1 MRAIIKDFSGHM
13 DGVGYNDDFGD
24 IINSA
29 CLIDTTSDSKKFSF
43 STCYERS
50 VVNSFDERLIG
61 RVNVRNGCSNIVL
74 DAGIGDHKGRV
85 RNRREV
91 ENYIVKFL
99 SMRLVGIFIIFIN

>member
-1 MRAIIKDFSGHM
+1 MRAAIEDFSGHM
-13 DGVGYNDDFGD
+13 DGVGYDDDFGD
-24 IINSA
+24 IINGA
-29 CLIDTTSDSKKFSF
+29 CLIDTASDSEKFGF
-43 STCYERS
+43 STCYKRS
-50 VVNSFDERLIG
+50 MVNSFDEWLVG
-61 RVNVRNGCSNIVL
+61 RVNVRNRCSNIVL